1 MRISRDFMR
10 CHSASIRMECGAAMI
25 EKIDFVIPW
34 VDSNDH
40 EWQREKDCYSGIIT
54 PENDNRDIRFRD
66 WETLKYWF
74 RGVDRYAPWV
84 NKIHFIT
91 WGHLP
96 KWLNTNHPKL
106 HIVNHKDYIPNQYL
120 PTFSSH
126 VIELNMHRIP
136 GLSDHFVYFNDD
148 IFILKPLSEK
158 DFFIDGVPCDL
169 CVANAITP
177 RLGEFS
183 PILLQ
188 TTSYINK
195 HFRKR
200 QDIKKNFGKW
210 FSLKYGSLLIRTIC
224 LLPWTFHTGFYNH
237 HLAVAY
243 EKKTLESVWNEEPEI
258 LDQTCSHRFRNDSD
272 VNQYIF
278 RYWRLASGNFVPH
291 RILGKYMNIGDNNAE
306 IYKAIRYQSYKLLC
320 INDKEGI
327 DDFEAVKEKL
337 THAFETV
344 FPDRCDFEITI

>member
-1 MRISRDFMR
+1 M
-10 CHSASIRMECGAAMI
+10 ALTETG
-25 EKIDFVIPW
+25 IDFVIPW
-34 VDSNDH
+34 VDGGDPA
-40 EWQREKDCYSGIIT
+40 WIKEKNRYAGRLTNED
-54 PENDNRDIRFRD
+54 DARDIRFRD

-74 RGVDRYAPWV
+74 RGVEKYAPWV
-84 NKIHFIT
+84 RKVHFVT

-96 KWLNTNHPKL
+96 EWMNTDHPKL
-106 HIVNHKDYIPNQYL
+106 HIVNHKDYIPEKYL

-136 GLSDHFVYFNDD
+136 GLSSRFVYFNDD
-148 IFILKPLSEK
+148 IFILRPISEQ
-158 DFFIDGVPCDL
+158 DFFVKGLPCDL

-195 HFRKR
+195 HFNKK
-200 QDIKKNFGKW
+200 QDIRKNFDKW
-210 FSLKYGSLLIRTIC
+210 FSLKYGKLLIRTLC

-243 EKKTLESVWNEEPEI
+243 RKETLEQVWKEEPEI
-258 LDQTCSHRFRNDSD
+258 LDQTCSHRFRNDMD

-278 RYWRLASGNFVPH
+278 RYWRLASGDFVPH
-291 RILGKYMNIGDNNAE
+291 EILGKYENMGEDNSA
-306 IYKAIRYQSYKLLC
+306 IYSAINQQICKLLC
-320 INDKEGI
+320 INDRENKA
-327 DDFEAVKEKL
+327 DFIAEKRKLAEAFDSIFPEISN
-337 THAFETV
+337 FEQL
-344 FPDRCDFEITI
+344 

>member
-1 MRISRDFMR
+1 MS
-10 CHSASIRMECGAAMI
+10 S

-34 VDSNDH
+34 VDGGDPA
-40 EWQREKDCYSGIIT
+40 WKKEKDFYSGKKSI
-54 PENDNRDIRFRD
+54 EDDDRDIRFRD

-74 RGVDRYAPWV
+74 RGVEKYAPWV
-84 NKIHFIT
+84 NRIHFIT

-96 KWLNTNHPKL
+96 AWLNTEHPKL
-106 HIVNHKDYIPNQYL
+106 HIVNHKDYIPEQYL

-148 IFILKPLSEK
+148 IFILKPLSET
-158 DFFIDGVPCDL
+158 DFFVNGIPCDL

-195 HFRKR
+195 HFNKK
-200 QDIKKNFGKW
+200 QDMKKNFSKW
-210 FSLKYGSLLIRTIC
+210 FSPKYGKLLIRTMC
-224 LLPWTFHTGFYNH
+224 LTPWTFHTGFYNH

-243 EKKTLESVWNEEPEI
+243 KKKTLETVWGEEPEI

-278 RYWRLASGNFVPH
+278 RYWRLASGDFIPH
-291 RILGKYMNIGDNNAE
+291 AILGKYANMSDNNAM
-306 IYKAIRYQSYKLLC
+306 IYNAIKNKSYKLFC
-320 INDKEGI
+320 INDKENKA
-327 DDFEAVKEKL
+327 DFDAEKQKMIN
-337 THAFETV
+337 AFEMI
-344 FPDRCDFEITI
+344 FPEKCEFER

>member
-1 MRISRDFMR
+1 MSDY
-10 CHSASIRMECGAAMI
+10 
-25 EKIDFVIPW
+25 KIDFVIPW
-34 VDSNDH
+34 VDGGDL
-40 EWQREKDCYSGIIT
+40 EWIKEKNMYSGKIT
-54 PENDNRDIRFRD
+54 TEEDARDIRFRD

-74 RGVDRYAPWV
+74 RGVEKFTPWV
-84 NKIHFIT
+84 DRIHFIT

-96 KWLNTNHPKL
+96 EWLNTEHPRL
-106 HIVNHKDYIPNQYL
+106 HIVNHKDYIPEQYL

-136 GLSDHFVYFNDD
+136 ELSDHFVYFNDD
-148 IFILKPLSEK
+148 IFILKPLKEE
-158 DFFIDGVPCDL
+158 DFFVNGVPCDL

-195 HFRKR
+195 HFNKK
-200 QDIKKNFGKW
+200 QDMKKNRSKW
-210 FSLKYGSLLIRTIC
+210 FNLKYGKLLIRTLC
-224 LLPWTFHTGFYNH
+224 LTPWTFYTGFYNH

-243 EKKTLESVWNEEPEI
+243 DKKTLETVWKEEPEI
-258 LDQTCSHRFRNDSD
+258 LDQTCHHRFRNNMD

-291 RILGKYMNIGDNNAE
+291 EVLGRYVNMGDNNE
-306 IYKAIRYQSYKLLC
+306 SIYRMIREQSEKLLC
-320 INDKEGI
+320 INDKEN
-327 DDFEAVKEKL
+327 KS
-337 THAFETV
+337 
-344 FPDRCDFEITI
+344 DFEIEKKKMIDAFEKVFPKKSSFEK